1 MKFINIFLLKKA
13 KYVKKLDFL
22 QKILWSR
29 YRARARAG
37 AGTVTCQKLVPESEP

>member
-1 MKFINIFLLKKA
+1 MNFINIFLLKKA

-22 QKILWSR
+22 QKILWYR
-29 YRARARAG
+29 YRARAG